1 VEQAM
6 LEEEFDSLIARY
18 QFAANDPRESAYLEV
33 VADEIAH
40 FVHEHTETE
49 MLEVN
54 NDVKIAD

>member
-6 LEEEFDSLIARY
+6 LEEEFDSLVARY
-18 QFAANDPRESAYLEV
+18 QVAANDPRESAHLEV
-33 VADEIAH
+33 VADETVH

-54 NDVKIAD
+54 NDVRVAD